1 MARLKLL
8 EKNDVDP
15 DTRALFQ
22 KQEDSSG
29 RILNL
34 FKVLAHS
41 PKIVRDWSR
50 LGTTLLRKGKLADDL
65 RELAIIRVGE
75 LANSA
80 YELTAHRAI
89 GLSAGLSQE
98 QVNDVANWQDSSHYN
113 EAEQAVLKYTDEVA
127 IDVRASD
134 ETFAELQ
141 QHFSSQ
147 EIVELTVSI
156 GYYGMVVRA
165 LEPLQ
170 VDLEE

>member
-1 MARLKLL
+1 MARLPLL
-8 EKNDVDP
+8 EKSEVDP
-15 DTRALFQ
+15 IARELFQ

-34 FKVLAHS
+34 FKLLAHS

-50 LGTTLLRKGKLADDL
+50 LGTTLLRKGELADDL

-80 YELTAHRAI
+80 YELSAHRAI
-89 GLSAGLSQE
+89 GLNAGLSQE
-98 QVNDVANWQDSSHYN
+98 QIDEVANWEDSSN
-113 EAEQAVLKYTDEVA
+113 FNAVEQAVLKYTDEVA
-127 IDVRASD
+127 NTVKASD
-134 ETFAELQ
+134 ETFAALQ
-141 QHFSSQ
+141 SHFSAR

-156 GYYGMVVRA
+156 GYYGMVVRT

>member
-8 EKNDVDP
+8 EKSDVDP
-15 DTRALFQ
+15 DTRELFQ

-50 LGTTLLRKGKLADDL
+50 MGTTLLRKGKLADDM

-75 LANSA
+75 LANSD

-89 GLSAGLSQE
+89 GLNAGLSQE
-98 QVNDVANWQDSSHYN
+98 QIQDVANWQDSSNFN
-113 EAEQAVLKYTDEVA
+113 EIERALLKYTDEVA
-127 IDVRASD
+127 IDIRASD

-141 QHFSSQ
+141 RHFDSQ

-156 GYYGMVVRA
+156 GYYGMVVRV

-170 VDLEE
+170 VDPQE

>member
-1 MARLKLL
+1 MARLELL
-8 EKNDVDP
+8 EKSDVDP
-15 DTRALFQ
+15 IARDLFQ

-29 RILNL
+29 RVINL

-89 GLSAGLSQE
+89 GLNAGLSQE
-98 QVNDVANWQDSSHYN
+98 KVNDVANWQDSSHYN
-113 EAEQAVLKYTDEVA
+113 EIERAVLKYTDEVA
-127 IDVRASD
+127 IDIRASD
-134 ETFAELQ
+134 ETFADLQ
-141 QHFSSQ
+141 KHFSSQ

-156 GYYGMVVRA
+156 GYYGMVVRT

-170 VDLEE
+170 VDLEV

>member
-1 MARLKLL
+1 MARIKLL
-8 EKNDVDP
+8 EKNEVDP
-15 DTRALFQ
+15 IARELFQ

-29 RILNL
+29 SILNL
-34 FKVLAHS
+34 FKALAHS

-98 QVNDVANWQDSSHYN
+98 QVNDVANWQDSSHFN
-113 EAEQAVLKYTDEVA
+113 EVEQAVLKYTDEVA
-127 IDVRASD
+127 IDIRASD
-134 ETFAELQ
+134 ETFANLQ
-141 QHFSSQ
+141 TYFSAQ

-156 GYYGMVVRA
+156 GYYGMVVRT
-165 LEPLQ
+165 LESLQ